1 MKIIGF
7 AFKKISAE
15 KSESVPKDIKINH
28 NIELKDIV
36 KDKIENLNQEV
47 LRIEFNFVVK
57 YDPKFGEISIQG
69 YVLLALD
76 AEKSKEVLKKWKSK
90 KVSDDIK
97 IPLFNFIMTKCNIKA
112 INLEDD
118 VGLPLHVPMPR
129 LSNQQPTNRSY
140 VQ

>member
-1 MKIIGF
+1 MESVF
-7 AFKKISAE
+7 AFAQCFHTSM
-15 KSESVPKDIKINH
+15 SSR
-28 NIELKDIV
+28 
-36 KDKIENLNQEV
+36 Q
-47 LRIEFNFVVK
+47 F
-57 YDPKFGEISIQG
+57 G

-90 KVSDDIK
+90 KVSDDIR
-97 IPLFNFIMTKCNIKA
+97 IHLFNFIMTKCNIKA

-129 LSNQQPTNRSY
+129 LSNQQSNNRSY

>member
-15 KSESVPKDIKINH
+15 KSENVPKDVKLNY
-28 NIELKDIV
+28 NIELKEIV
-36 KDKIENLNQEV
+36 KDKIEDLNQEV
-47 LRIEFNFVVK
+47 LRIEFNFIVK
-57 YDPKFGEISIQG
+57 YEPKFGEISLHG
-69 YVLLALD
+69 YVLLSLD

-90 KVSDDIK
+90 KVSDDIR

-118 VGLPLHVPMPR
+118 IGLPLHVPMPR
-129 LSNQQPTNRSY
+129 LSNQQDKNRTY